1 MKRIYLVLFTVVSV
15 VISSATFAANGGSG
29 NSSGSGYGGGSVKPG
44 PEFATPRGYG
54 EEASQDE
61 DKEHE
66 RKFNEAAPGAWSKD
80 PEPGKDKPSPDK

>member
-1 MKRIYLVLFTVVSV
+1 MKRIYLVLFTLVFVVT
-15 VISSATFAANGGSG
+15 SSATFAANGGSG
-29 NSSGSGYGGGSVKPG
+29 KSTGSGYGGGSVNPG
-44 PEFATPRGYG
+44 PEFATPRGHG

-61 DKEHE
+61 GKEHE